1 VAEREVSGDFDYLW
15 NDPADVD
22 GLTSHD
28 QVFEAE
34 PAEELDQPL
43 NDPGDDLWDEP
54 NDNFW
59 DNQPDPDEPGHFD
72 AFNINTWN
80 CTPAPTPWY
89 GTRQAVTAIIAASTA
104 MVAIVVSAVLLVFRG
119 EGNTVDD
126 VTSSVTPTAPTSAAP
141 VEVAS
146 SEAPPPPPPLPPL
159 PETASPPPETAS
171 PPPETASPPPETAS
185 PPPET
190 ASPVNTAP
198 SYNPTYQPRP
208 TKEPEIGVT
217 RTPVI
222 RSPIS
227 VAPQPRGP

>member
-1 VAEREVSGDFDYLW
+1 MAEREVSGDFDYLW

-34 PAEELDQPL
+34 PAEELDPPL

-54 NDNFW
+54 DDNFW
-59 DNQPDPDEPGHFD
+59 DNQTDPDAPGHFD
-72 AFNINTWN
+72 AFNINNWN
-80 CTPAPTPWY
+80 FTPAPTPWY
-89 GTRQAVTAIIAASTA
+89 RTRQAVTAIIAASTA
-104 MVAIVVSAVLLVFRG
+104 MAAIVVSAVLLVFRG
-119 EGNTVDD
+119 EGDTVVDD

-141 VEVAS
+141 AQVAS
-146 SEAPPPPPPLPPL
+146 SEAPPPPLP
-159 PETASPPPETAS
+159 PPPETAS
-171 PPPETASPPPETAS
+171 PPPETAAPETAAPETAS

-190 ASPVNTAP
+190 AASPANTAP

-217 RTPVI
+217 RTPI
-222 RSPIS
+222 TRSPIS
-227 VAPQPRGP
+227 VAPQPRG